1 MIRKHTEAE
10 VQRLLCQYIK
20 IRYRRV
26 VFRSDMAGN
35 NQTSRYVRGA
45 NTVLQS
51 HRGYPDLFIA
61 EPVGKYHGLFVELKG
76 ESARVW
82 LKDGG
87 LSTDKHIREQADVLA
102 ILQIKGYCAFF
113 AKGFDEAKILVDWYL
128 GGAIGKPPLQMGVLE
143 TTIKVSNSSE
153 MEF

>member
-1 MIRKHTEAE
+1 MICKHTEAE

-20 IRYRRV
+20 IRYKRV

-35 NQTSRYVRGA
+35 NQTSRYVRGV

-51 HRGYPDLFIA
+51 HRGYPDLFVA
-61 EPVGKYHGLFVELKG
+61 EPISKYHGLFVELKG

-82 LKDGG
+82 LKNGD
-87 LSTDKHIREQADVLA
+87 LSTDKHIQEQNLVLQT
-102 ILQIKGYCAFF
+102 LNDKGYMALF
-113 AKGFDEAKILVDWYL
+113 AVGFDHAKSVVDWYMA
-128 GGAIGKPPLQMGVLE
+128 GATGNIYYSKPVK
-143 TTIKVSNSSE
+143 TNSSE